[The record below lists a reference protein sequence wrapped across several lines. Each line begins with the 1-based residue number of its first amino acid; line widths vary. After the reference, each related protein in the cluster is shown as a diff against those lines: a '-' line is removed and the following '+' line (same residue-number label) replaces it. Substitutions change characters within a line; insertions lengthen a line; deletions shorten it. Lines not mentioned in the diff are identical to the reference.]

1 MHVLGLC
8 LSWRRY
14 NEPVREDSGVVLEST
29 KPQEMLKTF
38 TLRSL
43 ADCHEQ
49 DAQDLFHGTA
59 SATLSRS
66 RGSAAGAPGPAPQ
79 EHVLPSVL
87 LEASRLADPLKI
99 RRSEPDVQ
107 KKRCML
113 KTPNVTKVGSDGY
126 SCDRM
131 L

>member
-1 MHVLGLC
+1 
-8 LSWRRY
+8 
-14 NEPVREDSGVVLEST
+14 
-29 KPQEMLKTF
+29 MLKTF

-49 DAQDLFHGTA
+49 DAQDLFHDTA

-66 RGSAAGAPGPAPQ
+66 RGSAAGASGPAPQ

-87 LEASRLADPLKI
+87 LEASTLADPLKI

-113 KTPNVTKVGSDGY
+113 EKPNINKLGSDGC
-126 SCDRM
+126 SSNRM